1 MTDGT
6 EIDQL
11 VGCYKHPI
19 SELVSV
25 QKFSTLH
32 QSLLVAS
39 CIGAGSLL
47 GTILNG
53 SLHSLKVE
61 HVKDLPALFRKS
73 YSDPNPPLIHL
84 GATIGSVNALGA
96 GAGTSI
102 QDHPSF
108 SSHATNNQKTGNLLT
123 SMFHCSQVQWSLMTS
138 LVQEGFLVA
147 QNPDADQL
155 QQYAAWAAIFLRHS
169 LQLQEHYNEATTVYS

>member
-1 MTDGT
+1 MDGT

-32 QSLLVAS
+32 QSLMMAS

-73 YSDPNPPLIHL
+73 NSDPNPPLIHL
-84 GATIGSVNALGA
+84 GPTIGAVNALGA
-96 GAGTSI
+96 GAGTLI

-108 SSHATNNQKTGNLLT
+108 SSHATNNQKVRAL
-123 SMFHCSQVQWSLMTS
+123 
-138 LVQEGFLVA
+138 FL
-147 QNPDADQL
+147 
-155 QQYAAWAAIFLRHS
+155 FLFFLNAHM
-169 LQLQEHYNEATTVYS
+169 